1 MLAVLISLIGIIFG
15 LGLLTVGAD
24 RLVVGAVALAKRF
37 QLSEAIIG
45 LTIVAIG
52 TSMPELI
59 VSLTASLE

>member
-1 MLAVLISLIGIIFG
+1 MLAVLVSLIGIIFG

-59 VSLTASLE
+59 VSLTASIE

>member
-1 MLAVLISLIGIIFG
+1 MLAVFISLIGIIFG
-15 LGLLTVGAD
+15 LGLLTLGAD

-37 QLSEAIIG
+37 GLSEAIIG